1 MNLKSSHALRF
12 ALYATLLLSSGAAVA
27 HHSFAMFDDR
37 NVTLKGTVRTYEWT
51 NPHSWLWLYVT
62 EVDGKP
68 VADKD
73 GQPVVWGIE
82 LGAPGE
88 AVRQGR
94 SKDDFKPGDKVTA
107 TVRPLKDG
115 RPGGSGGRIVTADG
129 RVIGGGV
136 PAGPGGP
143 PGAAPAAAPAPT
155 T

>member
-1 MNLKSSHALRF
+1 MHLKSLVTLRCVLFGSLLF
-12 ALYATLLLSSGAAVA
+12 APLVADA

-37 NVTLKGTVRTYEWT
+37 SVTLKGTVRTYEWT

-62 EVDGKP
+62 EVDGKQ

-94 SKDDFKPGDKVTA
+94 SKTDFKPGDKVTA

-115 RPGGSGGRIVTADG
+115 RPGGSGGKIVADDG
-129 RVIGGGV
+129 RVFGGGAAV
-136 PAGPGGP
+136 GP
-143 PGAAPAAAPAPT
+143 PAPPAS
-155 T
+155 